1 MLLTMIRPISFT
13 SDLMIKNRISL
24 TGGSLKTSSSISV
37 KMTGLWVSKS
47 LMHQDIPP
55 LEKLLPIKSE
65 VRKEESLQG

>member
-1 MLLTMIRPISFT
+1 MTKGRMSFT
-13 SDLMIKNRISL
+13 
-24 TGGSLKTSSSISV
+24 GESLKTLSSIWE

-47 LMHQDIPP
+47 LMHHDIPP